1 MSNANAPAYPILLH
15 EGEALP
21 GGVEPNGMTKREHFA
36 AMAPHAPA
44 GFPWPNKP
52 LGPVHPYHNPR
63 RRPELPSDPVVK
75 GRLQQWL
82 ADGADAD
89 PCSFCDDLTN
99 AQQAIAEKW
108 EAEFMAAVEQFEAD
122 HMEYQQRSHALRQA
136 RWAVE
141 YADALLAELERTS

>member
-1 MSNANAPAYPILLH
+1 MKNAQMPAMPLASHEQAMSLVAS
-15 EGEALP
+15 
-21 GGVEPNGMTKREHFA
+21 GMTKREFFA
-36 AMAPHAPA
+36 AMAPPAPQ
-44 GFPWPNKP
+44 GFPWPNK
-52 LGPVHPYHNPR
+52 LLAPVHPYQNPR

-82 ADGADAD
+82 ADDAGTD
-89 PCSFCDDLTN
+89 PSSFCGDLTN

-108 EAEFMAAVEQFEAD
+108 EAEFMAAVEQYEAE

-141 YADALLAELERTS
+141 YANALLAELERQQ